1 MKADL
6 HVHTN
11 ISDCNLSPEE
21 VIKEAVKNDL
31 KAISLTDHDTLESLK
46 VSPLLE
52 KYYDIE
58 IVPGL
63 EISAYD
69 YELNRKCH
77 ILGYYVKP
85 NKEIFDFTQQ
95 ILKKRHN
102 NSLKQIENLKKHGYK
117 ITIEE
122 VLKVSGE
129 TIYKQHIMHILIKKG
144 YAREVIGAKY
154 YELFKNDGICSQSIK
169 YPSMIDA
176 IILIKNAGGL
186 PVLAHPTLYGNLP
199 SVSKMV
205 EAGLMGIEGSY
216 PTLMKNDFKIIKE
229 IANKY
234 GLIITGG
241 SDYHGFYGEDL
252 NNYVGKHYVEDI
264 IVKKMKNRLK

>member
-1 MKADL
+1 MKVDL

-11 ISDCNLSPEE
+11 ISDCNLSPED
-21 VIKEAVKNDL
+21 VIKEALKNDV
-31 KAISLTDHDTLESLK
+31 KAISLTDHDTLESIK

-69 YELNRKCH
+69 YGLGRKCH

-102 NSLKQIENLKKHGYK
+102 NSLKQIETLKSHGYK
-117 ITIEE
+117 ITVDD
-122 VLKVSGE
+122 VLEIAGE
-129 TIYKQHIMHILIKKG
+129 TIYKQHIMHILVKKG
-144 YAREVIGAKY
+144 YAKKIIGEKY
-154 YELFKNDGICSQSIK
+154 FELFKNDGICSQNIK

-176 IILIKNAGGL
+176 ISVIKKAGGL
-186 PVLAHPTLYGNLP
+186 PVLAHPTLYRNLP

-216 PTLMKNDFKIIKE
+216 PSLLKDEFKTIKE
-229 IANKY
+229 ISNKY
-234 GLIITGG
+234 NLIITGG
-241 SDYHGFYGEDL
+241 SDYHGLYGD
-252 NNYVGKHYVEDI
+252 NMCNYIGKYSVEDI
-264 IVKKMKNRLK
+264 IIKKMQAKLN